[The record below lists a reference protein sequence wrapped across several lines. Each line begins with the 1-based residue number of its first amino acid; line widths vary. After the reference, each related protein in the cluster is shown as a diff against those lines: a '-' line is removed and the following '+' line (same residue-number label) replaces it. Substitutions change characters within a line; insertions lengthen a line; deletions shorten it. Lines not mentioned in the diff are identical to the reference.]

1 MQQEHTFYADSTA
14 INTRAAWRPVLRPIS
29 AIVIAAQLALV
40 LQPLSAL
47 AQEKG
52 QQSISPLAQNQLNR
66 IHLMSRDIEAA
77 KAKKQ
82 LDSASPADKASAD
95 LARIEEISKTLHA
108 DLRARGLATLPA
120 KPTSTPVQGT
130 DKDAKDIR
138 AIGPNMR
145 IETQRSA
152 QANAALRMQDAQ
164 RAQQLAEL
172 QDLLSR
178 QSSAQAATRADFAAT
193 RQELE
198 QKKLPAEILARHDSA
213 AAQFEQRA
221 AQFNQ
226 IAPKFQSNSPS
237 NQPAAQKNTAQAAT
251 ETIAID
257 EINAF
262 FTQSPSSKR
271 AAPTIDPQNPK
282 KLPWST
288 PEPSKRAPAETK
300 TAWNNHLHKDYYA
313 AQSVKLAQTGSG
325 NIGNLQFTQLPE
337 PSVAPT
343 AADLAETA
351 EVKLTPAIKAQA
363 LALGHNPVQI
373 HNWVRN
379 TLEWAP
385 TWGAIQSAQDTLDKK
400 RGNASDIASLEIAL
414 LRAAGI
420 PARYQYGTIEL
431 TTAQLQNW
439 AGGTTSAEAA
449 QQIIAQGGIAN
460 RGLVEGGRFA
470 KVRMEH
476 VWVQAYVNWAPSRG
490 ARQGGK
496 LTSPETVLSGQAQHV
511 NPNGQLNAWVPLDA
525 SYKQY
530 SYSAGLDLKTAVPL
544 DANALLAA
552 SQQGAT
558 VNAAQGWVQNLNQ
571 AAIQTELANYQ
582 TRLKAYIDSTPSGTS
597 STVGDVIGKKI
608 IPQQLQP
615 LLAGTLPYTTVLEAS
630 QVAAIPASQ
639 QHQFTYQLSTVDPY
653 GYEGSSILS
662 YTEKLSNLVGKRLTL
677 SYIPASQADADTIAS
692 YLPKPHADGSP
703 ILPSEL
709 PSSLPGYLI
718 NLKAQINLD
727 GVAVATSATA
737 LSMGTDLKSTGGFTK
752 LADLAQWDLTSEESN
767 VVGQATAIGISAGG
781 ISAVQLTQ
789 LKDRLTA
796 TQTKLQAA
804 QANPATATTTLAGIT
819 GEQISGDLLT
829 ATIWSWFAAAESH
842 NRLSQ
847 SQANMIESQGLSYGL
862 FHAIA
867 QPVYS
872 WGVIRAVKFP
882 GVNMDIGHIRPIGW
896 SKDNDRNTW
905 IAYNKLRG
913 QYMSALEHAIPERF
927 FNDPAKCNA
936 EGTTTPIAGL
946 PNCPQGISAV
956 KAIGLAAAQG
966 QKIYTITQ
974 EVYRNNPNIVNSNLS
989 ALSYSTKQGIQNAL
1003 AAGNE
1008 VTTHERP
1015 ISQSGWTGAGYIFTD
1030 PETGAGGYII
1040 DGGSN
1045 GGWFNFIGSLLIAFL
1060 VEEIALFG
1068 FALGSPIL
1076 SAASTLL
1083 GLGYA
1088 GFGPKQDSLKGYY
1101 SALFQFSLSLLF
1113 LALLGNPAGLLVG
1126 VVINSL
1132 VLLYKLYRALVSRIE
1147 NETKVFLA

>member
-1 MQQEHTFYADSTA
+1 VIQDSILYVDARA
-14 INTRAAWRPVLRPIS
+14 INTRAAWRPVLRPVAS
-29 AIVIAAQLALV
+29 LVIAAQLALV

-52 QQSISPLAQNQLNR
+52 QTATPSPLAQNQLKR
-66 IHLMSRDIEAA
+66 INLMSRDIEAA
-77 KAKKQ
+77 QAKKQ

-108 DLRARGLATLPA
+108 DLRARGLATLPG
-120 KPTSTPVQGT
+120 KPASTPGQAS
-130 DKDAKDIR
+130 DKDAKDLR
-138 AIGPNMR
+138 LIGPNMR
-145 IETQRSA
+145 IETQRSP
-152 QANAALRMQDAQ
+152 QQEAALRLQDRQ
-164 RAQQLAEL
+164 RSQQLTEL
-172 QDLLSR
+172 KDLLSR
-178 QSSAQAATRADFAAT
+178 QQTAQAAIRADFAAT
-193 RQELE
+193 RAELE
-198 QKKLPAEILARHDSA
+198 QKNLPAEILARHDQA
-213 AAQFEQRA
+213 VAQYEQRA
-221 AQFNQ
+221 SRFNQ
-226 IAPKFQSNSPS
+226 ITLKLQG
-237 NQPAAQKNTAQAAT
+237 NQPTGQPNSAQAAP
-251 ETIAID
+251 ETVALD
-257 EINAF
+257 ELNAF
-262 FTQSPSSKR
+262 FAQYPNSKR
-271 AAPTIDPQNPK
+271 AAPTIDPTNPK

-288 PEPSKRAPAETK
+288 PEPTKRAPAETK
-300 TAWNNHLHKDYYA
+300 TAWLNHLHKDYYA

-337 PSVAPT
+337 PTVAPT
-343 AADLAETA
+343 AADLAETD
-351 EVKLTPAIKAQA
+351 EVQLTPAIKAQA
-363 LALGHNPVQI
+363 LALGNNPVTI
-373 HNWVRN
+373 HNWARN

-385 TWGAIQSAQDTLDKK
+385 TWGAIQSAQDTLDKR

-431 TTAQLQNW
+431 TTQQLQNW
-439 AGGTTSAEAA
+439 VGGTTSAEAA
-449 QQIIAQGGIAN
+449 QQIIGQGGIAN
-460 RGLVEGGRFA
+460 RGIVEGGRFA

-490 ARQGGK
+490 AKDGGAS
-496 LTSPETVLSGQAQHV
+496 LTPKQHV
-511 NPNGQLNAWVPLDA
+511 NPNANLNAWVPLDA

-530 SYSAGLDLKTAVPL
+530 SYSQGLDLKAAVPL
-544 DANALLAA
+544 DAQALLTA

-558 VNAAQGWVQNLNQ
+558 VNAAAGWVQNLNQ

-582 TRLKAYIDSTPSGTS
+582 TRLKAYIDSTPTGVS

-608 IPQQLQP
+608 IPQQIQP
-615 LLAGTLPYTTVLEAS
+615 LLAGTLPYATVLEAS
-630 QVAAIPASQ
+630 QVSAIPASQ

-662 YTEKLSNLVGKRLTL
+662 FTDKLSNLVGKRITL
-677 SYIPASQADADTIAS
+677 SYIPATQADANLIAS

-727 GVAVATSATA
+727 GVPVATSATA
-737 LSMGTDLKSTGGFTK
+737 LQMGTDLKSTGGFTK

-789 LKDRLTA
+789 LKDRLTQ
-796 TQTKLQAA
+796 TQTKLQAV
-804 QANPATATTTLAGIT
+804 QANPATATATLAGVT

-847 SQANMIESQGLSYGL
+847 NQANMIENQGLSYGL
-862 FHAIA
+862 FHAMA

-882 GVNMDIGHIRPIGW
+882 GVNMDIGHVRPLGW
-896 SKDNDRNTW
+896 SKDNNQATW

-927 FNDPAKCNA
+927 FNDPTKCNPD
-936 EGTTTPIAGL
+936 GTTTPVAGL
-946 PNCPQGISAV
+946 PACPQGISAV

-966 QKIYTITQ
+966 QKIYTITP
-974 EVYRNNPNIVNSNLS
+974 EVFANNPNIVSSQLYQH
-989 ALSYSTKQGIQNAL
+989 SYRTQQAVQNAL
-1003 AAGNE
+1003 YAGNE
-1008 VTTHERP
+1008 VTIHERP
-1015 ISQSGWTGAGYIFTD
+1015 ITQSGWTGSGYIFTD
-1030 PETGAGGYII
+1030 PNTGAGGYII

-1045 GGWFNFIGSLLIAFL
+1045 GGILIVTGVILLVIAYFSL
-1060 VEEIALFG
+1060 
-1068 FALGSPIL
+1068 P
-1076 SAASTLL
+1076 LL
-1083 GLGYA
+1083 L
-1088 GFGPKQDSLKGYY
+1088 GFGPVGLTILVTELEL
-1101 SALFQFSLSLLF
+1101 AISLLVAGIAIITDSPYICAAAISVAMAAIWSL
-1113 LALLGNPAGLLVG
+1113 LAVVGAPVGFFSGLLAAQ
-1126 VVINSL
+1126 IWSSL
-1132 VLLYKLYRALVSRIE
+1132 TASVAFAVCAS
-1147 NETKVFLA
+1147 N